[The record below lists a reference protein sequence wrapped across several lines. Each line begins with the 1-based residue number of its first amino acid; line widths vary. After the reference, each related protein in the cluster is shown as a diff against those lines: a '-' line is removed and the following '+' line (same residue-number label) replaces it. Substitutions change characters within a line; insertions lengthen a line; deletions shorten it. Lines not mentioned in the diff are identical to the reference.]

1 MFIEMQASCSYFI
14 LKYVNF
20 LVYNDNEGKAL
31 RHCVPITF
39 TTWEELDFN
48 NTVPHDWITPK
59 NSNGISVQ
67 LTDNN
72 GWIIL
77 NLQQTDYLLYEK
89 YEKIH
94 VLNRAQLIDDT
105 YYFLMRGKASYSQFV
120 KLTEYLSRERDYVAW
135 YPMFQIFID
144 LSYFLPFEDSAFL
157 KFDMC
162 FILKHLLSTLSY
174 KEKVNEDDLT
184 KWLRQEAVKW
194 ACIFGDTH
202 CQQIATDRLKE
213 HLEDPTNPKLSLEWR
228 EWTYCKG
235 AIKANESVLLKL
247 KELLN
252 IKHSKIF
259 NYISCAEIP
268 HCIIDIFYSASLK
281 EKDRYPTLFSYAIF
295 VDYAVKHINGTIEI
309 MKEHNASLSDKIKLL
324 VVIINHLYSEVEVQQ
339 ISNLLGCK
347 LKGTK
352 LCGTLNGVINRRLR
366 QIAYQKSRLLQI
378 HLYRHL

>member
-1 MFIEMQASCSYFI
+1 IFSEWRLRDLFVVQVQQDCFRLDTNFMEPLSYEVQTSSEIKSLFSFPLYVKAPVIFRMVRHIMGNMFQEIIQEFLTTYYYESLNPTYLWDMMQIHMSCGILDILRNPELCNYTIKDIMETWITTNNYPIVHVHRNASKLFI
-14 LKYVNF
+14 LHSEVS
-20 LVYNDNEGKAL
+20 L

-77 NLQQTDYLLYEK
+77 NLQQTGAYYRVRYDNRSLELITDYLLYEK

-213 HLEDPTNPKLSLEWR
+213 HLEDPTNPK
-228 EWTYCKG
+228 
-235 AIKANESVLLKL
+235 
-247 KELLN
+247 
-252 IKHSKIF
+252 
-259 NYISCAEIP
+259 
-268 HCIIDIFYSASLK
+268 
-281 EKDRYPTLFSYAIF
+281 
-295 VDYAVKHINGTIEI
+295 
-309 MKEHNASLSDKIKLL
+309 
-324 VVIINHLYSEVEVQQ
+324 
-339 ISNLLGCK
+339 
-347 LKGTK
+347 
-352 LCGTLNGVINRRLR
+352 
-366 QIAYQKSRLLQI
+366 
-378 HLYRHL
+378 